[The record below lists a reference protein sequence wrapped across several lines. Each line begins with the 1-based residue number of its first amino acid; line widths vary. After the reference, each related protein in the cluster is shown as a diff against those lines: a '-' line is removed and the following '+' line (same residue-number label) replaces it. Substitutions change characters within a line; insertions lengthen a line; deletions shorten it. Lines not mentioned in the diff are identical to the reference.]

1 MVFGGL
7 LLSTTQ
13 PKEGEKEETGFN
25 LEQIEEEPSSLIN
38 VLCNKSHLWSTKVV
52 C

>member
-13 PKEGEKEETGFN
+13 PKEKEKEETGFN
-25 LEQIEEEPSSLIN
+25 LEQIEEEPSSMIY